1 MAAAA
6 GMAAPAVLGRRGNPQ
21 GRYAPRESKVD
32 GAFEQIGFHGISL
45 D

>member
-6 GMAAPAVLGRRGNPQ
+6 GMAAAVLGRRGNPQ
-21 GRYAPRESKVD
+21 GRDAPRESKVD